1 MKAKELLL
9 TMSVI
14 WMMAGQLEAQQ
25 QPVYYQTINCVKV
38 KPGKGREFT
47 QFVNDTSK
55 KVAQTRADAGEIL
68 SWTFLR
74 SVMPAGEEARCDYM
88 VSTIFEGTPPAPR
101 GPEGFEKA
109 LQKAGVNMTGSD
121 WTAKA
126 NSFSRLVST
135 EMWRPRIRVGAPQK
149 DHYLFLNYMK
159 VHDSPEYND
168 FESTVWRPL
177 AEAWVKEGSQS
188 GWVFATKVLPS
199 GTDTTYAAYSAD
211 IYPSWD
217 AAFKQRSTQAAFEK
231 IHTGKNYQQ
240 TMDRLPKL
248 RDLARREL
256 WVVVERVA
264 KK

>member
-1 MKAKELLL
+1 MKAKKLLL
-9 TMSVI
+9 TVSAI

-25 QPVYYQTINCVKV
+25 QPVYYQTLNCIKV
-38 KPGKGREFT
+38 KPGKGREWT
-47 QFVNDTSK
+47 QFERDTSM
-55 KVAQTRADAGEIL
+55 KVAQMRADAGEIL
-68 SWTFLR
+68 TWSLLR
-74 SVMPAGEEARCDYM
+74 SVMPAGQEARCSHM
-88 VSTIFEGTPPAPR
+88 IATLSEGSPRAPL

-109 LQKAGVNMTGSD
+109 LQKAGVNMTASD

-126 NSFSRLVST
+126 ISLASLVST

-159 VHDSPEYND
+159 VHDAPEYND
-168 FESTVWRPL
+168 FENNVWRPM

-188 GWVFATKVLPS
+188 AWIFATKVLPS
-199 GTDTTYAAYSAD
+199 GTETTYTAYSAD

-217 AAFKQRSTQAAFEK
+217 AAFKQRSTQTTFEK
-231 IHTGKNYQQ
+231 VHSGKNYQQ
-240 TMDRLPKL
+240 TMTRLGKV

>member
-9 TMSVI
+9 TVSAI
-14 WMMAGQLEAQQ
+14 WMMAGHLEAQQ
-25 QPVYYQTINCVKV
+25 QPLYYQTLNCVKV
-38 KPGKGREFT
+38 MPGKAREFT
-47 QFVNDTSK
+47 QFVRDTSM
-55 KVAQTRADAGEIL
+55 KVAQMRADAGEIL
-68 SWTFLR
+68 TWSLLG
-74 SVMPAGEEARCDYM
+74 SVMPAGQEARCSHIIATLY
-88 VSTIFEGTPPAPR
+88 EGLPRAPL

-126 NSFSRLVST
+126 TSLSRLVST
-135 EMWRPRIRVGAPQK
+135 EMWRHRIRVGAPHK

-159 VHDSPEYND
+159 VHDAPEYND
-168 FESTVWRPL
+168 FENNIWRPM

-199 GTDTTYAAYSAD
+199 GTDTAYAAYSAD

-217 AAFKQRSTQAAFEK
+217 AAFKQRSTQATFEK

-240 TMDRLPKL
+240 TMDRGFKL

-256 WVVVERVA
+256 LVILERVA

>member
-1 MKAKELLL
+1 
-9 TMSVI
+9 MSVI
-14 WMMAGQLEAQQ
+14 WMMTGQLEAQQ
-25 QPVYYQTINCVKV
+25 QPVYYQTLNCIKV
-38 KPGKGREFT
+38 MPGKGREFT

-74 SVMPAGEEARCDYM
+74 SVMPAGQEARCDYM
-88 VSTIFEGTPPAPR
+88 ISTLFEGAPPAPR
-101 GPEGFEKA
+101 GPEVFEKA
-109 LQKAGVNMTGSD
+109 LQKAGVNMTASD

-126 NSFSRLVST
+126 NSLSSLVST

-159 VHDSPEYND
+159 VHDAPEYND
-168 FESTVWRPL
+168 FEGAVWRPM

-188 GWVFATKVLPS
+188 GWVFATKLLPS
-199 GTDTTYAAYSAD
+199 GTETAYAAYSAD
-211 IYPSWD
+211 IYPTWD
-217 AAFKQRSTQAAFEK
+217 AAFKQRSTQATFEK
-231 IHTGKNYQQ
+231 IHSGKNYQQ
-240 TMDRLPKL
+240 TMDRGFKL

-256 WVVVERVA
+256 SVVVERVA